1 MGCPDDYTVQ
11 AIMRWGYPSPQD
23 PRIDDLLGDIADLK
37 ASIASTNSE
46 ITSLMIAQKALAEK
60 RSGYLDEL
68 LEKESA
74 LESLGHYA

>member
-1 MGCPDDYTVQ
+1 MECPDDYTVQ

-46 ITSLMIAQKALAEK
+46 NKSLKIAPKALSEM
-60 RSGYLDEL
+60 RSCYLDEL

-74 LESLGHYA
+74 LESVGHYA